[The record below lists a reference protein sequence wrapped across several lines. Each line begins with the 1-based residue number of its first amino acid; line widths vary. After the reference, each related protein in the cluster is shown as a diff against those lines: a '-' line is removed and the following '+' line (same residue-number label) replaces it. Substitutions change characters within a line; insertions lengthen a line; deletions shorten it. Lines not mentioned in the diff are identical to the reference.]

1 MVEQD
6 KSAYEMKCQLEDNGV
21 DTEIATML
29 TDRAEEEIEAAI
41 SKQATKDIFW
51 GGLIFFGGLAL
62 TLGSRGAAIFY
73 GAIIVGLVKLAV
85 GISKK
90 M

>member
-29 TDRAEEEIEAAI
+29 TNRAEEEIEAAI

-51 GGLIFFGGLAL
+51 GVSIP
-62 TLGSRGAAIFY
+62 
-73 GAIIVGLVKLAV
+73 
-85 GISKK
+85 
-90 M
+90 